1 MGINQREMIPWGGDK
16 KPTGFY
22 CTKTNCL
29 VLPVKK
35 NQRLQRSFTFTRC
48 MELLLFMPE
57 LSIYRMLMG
66 KAGDGMEK
74 LLLEKTSRQ
83 KYSLKWFSVSGT
95 SKSYSV

>member
-22 CTKTNCL
+22 CTKTNCF
-29 VLPVKK
+29 VLPVKRKK
-35 NQRLQRSFTFTRC
+35 NQRLKISFTLKNT

-74 LLLEKTSRQ
+74 LLLEK
-83 KYSLKWFSVSGT
+83 LLD
-95 SKSYSV
+95 KSTL